1 VSVQDAGSGFEPHS
15 AEKMFD
21 AFYTTKQH
29 GMGIGL
35 SVSRSIIE
43 SHRGRLWAVPN
54 EGPGVTFSFSIPR
67 SLEEE
72 GVEAH
77 EHGDSARSLVAPD
90 VPALGSV

>member
-72 GVEAH
+72 AVEAH
-77 EHGDSARSLVAPD
+77 EHGDFSTSLVARD
-90 VPALGSV
+90 VGALGTV